1 MNLPKNLSPKEAA
14 EYLGVTPETL
24 AVWRCTKRYELPYIK
39 IGRRVMYR
47 VRDISEFI
55 ERNIVSL

>member
-1 MNLPKNLSPKEAA
+1 MFDKNLSPKEAA
-14 EYLGVTPETL
+14 NILGVTPETL